1 MSDTSDT
8 KPTDDMHLNR
18 MKTAESI
25 FLPISRET
33 FEKLYLSPKHPSV
46 QGDLRKKFGNPTP
59 ICLMGFLIASTP
71 HACMLMGW
79 RGAGGN
85 GSALVPAYIFFG
97 GIVQILGGIGE
108 WIIGNTFSCAIFFTY
123 GMAPHPQCTWR
134 IMSGTGLDVYLTL
147 GTFWL
152 VQGGGLMPFFASGM
166 NYSPTGNSFE
176 GQQTEGYAATIGFY
190 YLFLSLLTF
199 IYLICSIRTN
209 VCLFSALFLL
219 VITFALV
226 AAAFFQMANGAH
238 ELAEKLLVAGGAFN
252 FALCVPVW
260 HIFLTQIL
268 EAVDFPISL
277 PVGDLSSVIPG
288 RSQKMRRSED

>member
-8 KPTDDMHLNR
+8 KPIDDMHLNR
-18 MKTAESI
+18 MKTAESV

-123 GMAPHPQCTWR
+123 G
-134 IMSGTGLDVYLTL
+134 
-147 GTFWL
+147 TFWL

-226 AAAFFQMANGAH
+226 AAAFFQTANGAH

-252 FALCVPVW
+252 FTLCIPVW

-288 RSQKMRRSED
+288 RSQKMRRSEE

>member
-1 MSDTSDT
+1 MSEITDKPSDET
-8 KPTDDMHLNR
+8 INLNR
-18 MKTAESI
+18 MKTAES
-25 FLPISRET
+25 
-33 FEKLYLSPKHPSV
+33 LYLTPKHPSV
-46 QGDLRKKFGNPTP
+46 QTDLRKKFGNPTP

-85 GSALVPAYIFFG
+85 GSALVPTYIFFG

-123 GMAPHPQCTWR
+123 GR
-134 IMSGTGLDVYLTL
+134 RV
-147 GTFWL
+147 
-152 VQGGGLMPFFASGM
+152 MPFFASGM

-176 GQQTEGYAATIGFY
+176 GQQTGEYAATIAFY
-190 YLFLSLLTF
+190 YLFLGLLTF

-219 VITFALV
+219 VITFSLV
-226 AAAFFQMANGAH
+226 AGAFFQIANGAH

-268 EAVDFPISL
+268 EAVDFPISI
-277 PVGDLSSVIPG
+277 PVGDLSTVVPG
-288 RSQKMRRSED
+288 RSQKVKRAED

>member
-1 MSDTSDT
+1 MSEITDKPSDET
-8 KPTDDMHLNR
+8 INLNR
-18 MKTAESI
+18 MKTAESV

-33 FEKLYLSPKHPSV
+33 FEKLYLTPKHPSV
-46 QGDLRKKFGNPTP
+46 QTDLRKKFGNPTP

-85 GSALVPAYIFFG
+85 GSALVPTYIFFG

-123 GMAPHPQCTWR
+123 
-134 IMSGTGLDVYLTL
+134 

-176 GQQTEGYAATIGFY
+176 GQQTGEYAATIAFY
-190 YLFLSLLTF
+190 YLFLGLLTF

-219 VITFALV
+219 VITFSLV
-226 AAAFFQMANGAH
+226 AGAFFQIANGAH

-268 EAVDFPISL
+268 EAVDFPISV
-277 PVGDLSSVIPG
+277 PVGDLSSIVPG
-288 RSQKMRRSED
+288 RSQKVKRAED